1 MFGASRR
8 IMRHIGFD
16 NGAFNIEY
24 FYNHDTD
31 SIKLLEINP
40 RISQSH
46 SELFQRVDGAS
57 NHAIMVKLALGRQ
70 PAFPHRQGRDAFAAK
85 FHLRRFQ
92 DAVVNRVPT
101 AADIDTLQQQIP
113 GLEVDVIVRQ
123 GMRLSDL
130 IEQDSYSYDMAHLY
144 LGAASRQELLDR
156 YRQVV
161 ERLPFEFSDGD
172 NRLVIPDE

>member
-1 MFGASRR
+1 
-8 IMRHIGFD
+8 MRHIGFD